1 MIPKPLNHMMKNLKH
16 LFCVS
21 ILISLSALA
30 FSQAKKN
37 AMVEIKTEYGT
48 IVMKLYDETPLH
60 RDNFLKLTSDSFFNG
75 TLFHRVIKNFVI
87 QGGDPDSR
95 NAKPDVEL
103 GNGGPGYDIP
113 AEFNPA
119 LYHKRGAVGAARE
132 SDSIN
137 PEKKSSGSQ
146 FYIAVGKVF
155 TDVKLDSLEK
165 KYNKKFTPQQRE
177 VYKTIGG
184 TPHLDGRYTVFGE
197 VIEGMDVVD
206 KISIV
211 ATNKQDR
218 PVKDI
223 KMTVRIVKGK

>member
-1 MIPKPLNHMMKNLKH
+1 MKYLKIIFLN
-16 LFCVS
+16 S
-21 ILISLSALA
+21 ILIA
-30 FSQAKKN
+30 FSISGYGQSKKN
-37 AMVEIKTEYGT
+37 AIVEIKTEYGT
-48 IVMKLYDETPLH
+48 IIMKLYDDTPLH

-75 TLFHRVIKNFVI
+75 ILFHRVIKNFVV
-87 QGGDPDSR
+87 QGGDPDSK

-103 GNGGPGYDIP
+103 GNGGPGYEIP

-146 FYIAVGKVF
+146 YYIVVGKVF
-155 TDVKLDSLEK
+155 TDAKLDSLEK
-165 KYNKKFTPQQRE
+165 KYNKKFTSQQRE
-177 VYKTIGG
+177 IYKTIGG

-197 VIEGMDVVD
+197 VSEGMDVVD
-206 KISIV
+206 KISNL

-223 KMTVRIVKGK
+223 KMYVRIINGQ

>member
-1 MIPKPLNHMMKNLKH
+1 MRNLKYF
-16 LFCVS
+16 FCFW
-21 ILISLSALA
+21 ILISLSTLV
-30 FSQAKKN
+30 FSQTKKN
-37 AMVEIKTEYGT
+37 AIVEIKTEYGT

-197 VIEGMDVVD
+197 VTEGMDVVD
-206 KISIV
+206 KIAIV
-211 ATNKQDR
+211 PTNKQDR
-218 PVKDI
+218 PLKDL
-223 KMTVRIVKGK
+223 KMTVRVVSTK

>member
-1 MIPKPLNHMMKNLKH
+1 MNNLKH
-16 LFCVS
+16 
-21 ILISLSALA
+21 ILCFLIMISLSGIA
-30 FSQAKKN
+30 FPQTKKN
-37 AMVEIKTEYGT
+37 AIVEIKTEYGA
-48 IVMKLYDETPLH
+48 IKLRLYDETPLH
-60 RDNFLKLTSDSFFNG
+60 RDNFLKLTQDSFFNG

-103 GNGGPGYDIP
+103 GNGGPGYEIP

-119 LYHKRGAVGAARE
+119 LWHKRGVLAAARE
-132 SDSIN
+132 NDDVN
-137 PEKKSSGSQ
+137 PERKSSGSQ
-146 FYIAVGKVF
+146 FYIVVGKVF
-155 TDVKLDSLEK
+155 TDHKLDSFEL
-165 KYNKKFTPQQRE
+165 KYNKKFTPEQRE
-177 VYKTIGG
+177 YYKTIGG

-223 KMTVRIVKGK
+223 KMSVRIVTIP